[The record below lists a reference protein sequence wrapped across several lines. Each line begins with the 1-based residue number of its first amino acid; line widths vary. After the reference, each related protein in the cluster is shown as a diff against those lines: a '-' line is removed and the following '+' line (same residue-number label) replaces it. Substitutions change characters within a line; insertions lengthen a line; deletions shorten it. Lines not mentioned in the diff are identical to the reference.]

1 MGTQCVNASIAQLC
15 GIQSTL
21 LLPVSNC
28 SGYGRLAPRIKLN
41 LKNPIWWN
49 PNPTFLTKQTELSA
63 SKYTN
68 GHFYRYSLITT
79 SLIKEY
85 LSNGRSFKKITCRLF
100 SKLKQ
105 HEFTSPKVGW

>member
-28 SGYGRLAPRIKLN
+28 SGYGRLAPRIKIN
-41 LKNPIWWN
+41 LKNPIWRN
-49 PNPTFLTKQTELSA
+49 PNPTFLTKQNELSA
-63 SKYTN
+63 FKYRN
-68 GHFYRYSLITT
+68 GHFYRYSSITT
-79 SLIKEY
+79 SVTEEY
-85 LSNGRSFKKITCRLF
+85 LSNDRSFKKITCRLF
-100 SKLKQ
+100 GKLQ

>member
-28 SGYGRLAPRIKLN
+28 SGYGGLAPRIKIN
-41 LKNPIWWN
+41 LKNPIWRN
-49 PNPTFLTKQTELSA
+49 PNPTFLTKRNELSA
-63 SKYTN
+63 FKYRN

-79 SLIKEY
+79 SMMEEY
-85 LSNGRSFKKITCRLF
+85 LSNDRSFKKITCRLF

-105 HEFTSPKVGW
+105 CEFTSLKVG